1 MRMRALSWLIA
12 GSAVDLI
19 VSSSCVVVFVALMM
33 RAVSDIGLSHNC
45 NVLRLAHYDH
55 LMRQQ
60 CDLNKLLHDD
70 IRHLS
75 RGAVACA
82 SLC

>member
-1 MRMRALSWLIA
+1 LATGVILGDADARAQLA
-12 GSAVDLI
+12 HRGQCGRFDL
-19 VSSSCVVVFVALMM
+19 
-33 RAVSDIGLSHNC
+33 SDIGLSHNC

-75 RGAVACA
+75 RSAVDCA